1 MNKDNIQKYIRLLT
15 GQPLGVNKNLIETGH
30 LVSFFYK
37 QRKTGRKVQRL
48 VFVLNKKNLG
58 TGIKIHGINLSM
70 IPLPVIKKFIRIVMV
85 KDTVAILK
93 RKFELKG
100 PFSKTIDRP
109 ISFYQRYIKTYLS
122 DYDCYRTYNFIDIK
136 RPNIYLLNFDEL
148 NVYPSSIKNEI
159 RIGSGDSIK
168 DILREKEIIFE
179 QFGISFETLTL
190 FEIKQLISKR
200 FGGVDKFLTALQE
213 VENTVDDNEK

>member
-1 MNKDNIQKYIRLLT
+1 MDRDNIQKYIRLLT

-213 VENTVDDNEK
+213 VENIVDDNEK

>member
-1 MNKDNIQKYIRLLT
+1 MDRDNIQKYIGLLT

-58 TGIKIHGINLSM
+58 SGVKIHGINLAN
-70 IPLPVIKKFIRIVMV
+70 IPIPVIKKFIRIVMV

-122 DYDCYRTYNFIDIK
+122 DYDCYRTYNFIEIK
-136 RPNIYLLNFDEL
+136 RPNIYLLNFDKL

-159 RIGSGDSIK
+159 RIGHGDSIK

-213 VENTVDDNEK
+213 VENIVDDNEK

>member
-1 MNKDNIQKYIRLLT
+1 MRMFLSLST
-15 GQPLGVNKNLIETGH
+15 NKNLIETGH

-58 TGIKIHGINLSM
+58 SGVKIHGINLAN
-70 IPLPVIKKFIRIVMV
+70 IPIPVIKKFIRIVMV

-122 DYDCYRTYNFIDIK
+122 DYDCYRTYNFIEIK
-136 RPNIYLLNFDEL
+136 RPNIYLLNFDKL

-159 RIGSGDSIK
+159 RIGHGDSIK

-213 VENTVDDNEK
+213 VENIVDDNEK

>member
-148 NVYPSSIKNEI
+148 NVYPSNIKNEI

>member
-1 MNKDNIQKYIRLLT
+1 
-15 GQPLGVNKNLIETGH
+15 
-30 LVSFFYK
+30 
-37 QRKTGRKVQRL
+37 
-48 VFVLNKKNLG
+48 
-58 TGIKIHGINLSM
+58 
-70 IPLPVIKKFIRIVMV
+70 
-85 KDTVAILK
+85 
-93 RKFELKG
+93 FELKG

-122 DYDCYRTYNFIDIK
+122 DYDCYRTYNFIEIK
-136 RPNIYLLNFDEL
+136 RPNIYLLNFDKL

-159 RIGSGDSIK
+159 RIGHGDSIK

-213 VENTVDDNEK
+213 VENIVDDNEK